1 MPMNETLSAVAPW
14 IGSLAAVLTT
24 ICWVPQAVRLVR
36 HRETRAISLTTNLVF
51 FSGLVC
57 WLLYGIA
64 LANWVLI
71 GANAVSLLFTSVII
85 AMKLRHG

>member
-1 MPMNETLSAVAPW
+1 MNATLAGVAPW

-24 ICWVPQAVRLVR
+24 MCWLPQAVRLVR
-36 HRETRAISLTTNLVF
+36 YKDTHAISLTTNLVF
-51 FSGLVC
+51 FTGLVC

-64 LANWVLI
+64 LADWVLI

-85 AMKLRHG
+85 AMKLRYG

>member
-1 MPMNETLSAVAPW
+1 MNQTLADVAPW

-24 ICWVPQAVRLVR
+24 LCWLPQAARLIR
-36 HRETRAISLTTNLVF
+36 HKDTRAISLTTNLVF

-57 WLLYGIA
+57 WLLYGVA
-64 LANWVLI
+64 LADWVLI